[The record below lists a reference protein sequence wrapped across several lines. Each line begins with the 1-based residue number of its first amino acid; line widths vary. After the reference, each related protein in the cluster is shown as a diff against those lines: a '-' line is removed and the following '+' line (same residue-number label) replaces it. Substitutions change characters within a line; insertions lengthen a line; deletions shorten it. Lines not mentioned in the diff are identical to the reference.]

1 MLLENYSIGDL
12 NAIVMTE
19 CEIKFK
25 LGLLL
30 RGEQRRGGGH
40 TTRKNVFLTE
50 VRHSYV
56 QGDHGGL
63 AQTLNVQWAHVTS

>member
-1 MLLENYSIGDL
+1 MLLENYSIEDL
-12 NAIVMTE
+12 NATVMTE

-40 TTRKNVFLTE
+40 TTRKNVYLTE
-50 VRHSYV
+50 VRHS
-56 QGDHGGL
+56 
-63 AQTLNVQWAHVTS
+63 HV

>member
-30 RGEQRRGGGH
+30 HGEQRRGRH
-40 TTRKNVFLTE
+40 TTRKNVYLTE
-50 VRHSYV
+50 VRHS
-56 QGDHGGL
+56 
-63 AQTLNVQWAHVTS
+63 HV